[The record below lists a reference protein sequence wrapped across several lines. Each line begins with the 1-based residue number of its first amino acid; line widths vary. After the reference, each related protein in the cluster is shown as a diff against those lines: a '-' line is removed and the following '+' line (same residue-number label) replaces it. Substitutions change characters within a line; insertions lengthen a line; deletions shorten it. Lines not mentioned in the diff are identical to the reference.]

1 MKKIFSI
8 VFTVIAMFAF
18 LITPA
23 LAQEEEEIP
32 KLPIREGWQDMDDAS
47 DVVNDTPNGGQ
58 NADKLAG
65 KSMYG
70 TANVLLTAI
79 APELMPDSE
88 NIPNEAMRRGV
99 LGTVDDGIVALFNNQ
114 PRVDVVAHLAEEWVP
129 GYKDSNAVYANGYS
143 DLKESGVSGLWSVTR
158 NIAYAFY
165 VVIMI
170 IIGFMIMFRNK
181 IGGQV
186 MVTVGN
192 SIPKIIISLVLVT
205 FSFAIIGIIIDA
217 AGVARNIIEAIFYA
231 NDASKSIDIT
241 NPWKLFGGIFSNSV
255 GTTVIGGVG
264 GGLGLAGTV
273 GMLLGGVSGGW
284 LLAGIALMVVA
295 LILSGIILVGAVKL
309 WITLIKSYLGL
320 LVNVIT
326 APLTIMMSAIPGN
339 DATMWNTFKSAL
351 RNALVFPVA
360 YGIVNLP
367 YFLEGEGLSLTF
379 PGTLTG
385 DVDMD
390 AKTGMAN
397 ILIGVARIVA
407 IYAASSAPEIVKGII
422 PATAPKSGIDI
433 GKSLS
438 ESVSKVPFIGGML
451 KG

>member
-1 MKKIFSI
+1 MKKVFSI
-8 VFTVIAMFAF
+8 VFTVVVMFAF
-18 LITPA
+18 VLTPV

-32 KLPIREGWQDMDDAS
+32 KLPIRQGWEDMDDAS

-70 TANVLLTAI
+70 TATVLLTAI
-79 APELMPDSE
+79 APEVMEDSE

-99 LGTVDDGIVALFNNQ
+99 LGAVDDGVIALFNNQ

-129 GYKDSNAVYANGYS
+129 GYKDANAVYADGYS

-165 VVIMI
+165 VVVMI

-186 MVTVGN
+186 MVTIGN

-205 FSFAIIGIIIDA
+205 FSFAIIGLIIDV

-231 NDASKSIDIT
+231 NDTSKSIQIT
-241 NPWKLFGGIFSNSV
+241 NPF
-255 GTTVIGGVG
+255 
-264 GGLGLAGTV
+264 
-273 GMLLGGVSGGW
+273 GMLLGTFKGNAIAYGESLGLGGI
-284 LLAGIALMVVA
+284 LLGILLKTGAIGGPVVGGLALVA
-295 LILSGIILVGAVKL
+295 FTLILAGIILVGAIKL
-309 WITLIKSYLGL
+309 WITLVKSYLGL
-320 LVNVIT
+320 LVNVVT

-339 DATMWNTFKSAL
+339 DAAMWNTFKSAL

-360 YGIVNLP
+360 YAIVNLP
-367 YFLEGEGLSLTF
+367 YFLAGQGLSLTF

-390 AKTGMAN
+390 ANKTLAS
-397 ILIGVARIVA
+397 LIISVAKIIA

-438 ESVSKVPFIGGML
+438 TSISKVPFIGGMF